1 MFHQKKKKSERI
13 DQRRILS
20 QNIKYF
26 HTYYKGVRNSN
37 DRIRAGGREL
47 QNFKE
52 DWIWGE
58 EE

>member
-1 MFHQKKKKSERI
+1 MFSEEIHVSSEKKKSERI

-37 DRIRAGGREL
+37 DRIRGGRKGITKL
-47 QNFKE
+47 
-52 DWIWGE
+52 
-58 EE
+58 